1 MDGSSRLYRIED
13 AMNKSLIGLAC
24 ATVLLSLIGRPACA
38 VDPDA
43 VKRAVDGGVAHLKQ
57 TQNADGSW
65 GMNPDR
71 FRGGATALAVLTLL
85 ECDVPPDDAQVKK
98 GAEYV
103 RNLAVTQNN
112 TYSIALAILLLDKM
126 REPGDVQ
133 LIESLTVRLL
143 AGQTPQGGWGYEC
156 PTVSEQEVKRLTDIL
171 QNRGELAGKRE
182 VPKGDEPRRSPKDL
196 PKEIVGQIAVLN
208 RVQVARAGTD
218 GGPGRMS
225 RDDNSNT
232 QFATLALWV
241 GRRQGLPVDRA
252 VGQVNLRF
260 RNSVNAD
267 GGWGYVPSARLPGPA
282 MNDSAAS
289 MTCAGLLGLTVAYG
303 VAAEVVEE
311 KAEAAKDKESK
322 PRAVQDASKDPVL
335 TRGIAVLATAVG
347 HPTAK
352 LKEMGRPAEIPRI
365 GARSYY
371 FLWSLE
377 RACLALDLDTIGG
390 KDWYEWGSELILA
403 NQAQD
408 GSWQGDSVMYRA
420 DTCFALL
427 FLKRANLVRDLSAK
441 MKGRLDHKALRGGV
455 GLEGLKEKLGGGVAA
470 PKEPGEG
477 DRLAAE
483 VVEAR
488 GERQTELLTKLRD
501 AQGQASIDALVIVIG
516 QTNGDAKKNARKTL
530 AERLAKDGSDKLTAY
545 LEDREVEIRR
555 AAALACAL
563 SDSKAHIP
571 QLIALL
577 GDREQL
583 VARAAWA
590 ALKNLTNQ
598 DFGPALDATDAD
610 KDKAIKAWQA
620 WWAKNG
626 K

>member
-1 MDGSSRLYRIED
+1 
-13 AMNKSLIGLAC
+13 MNKSLLG
-24 ATVLLSLIGRPACA
+24 VACA
-38 VDPDA
+38 VVVLTLVNRPAGAADTDA
-43 VKRAVDGGVAHLKQ
+43 IKRAIDGGVAHLKQ

-65 GMNPDR
+65 GMNSDR
-71 FRGGATALAVLTLL
+71 FGGGATALVALTLL
-85 ECDVPPDDAQVKK
+85 ECDVPPDDAQIKK
-98 GAEYV
+98 AAEYV
-103 RNLAVTQNN
+103 RYLSVNQNN
-112 TYSIALAILLLDKM
+112 TYSIALAILFLDKL
-126 REPGDVQ
+126 REPGDVP

-143 AGQTPQGGWGYEC
+143 AGQSSQGGWSYEC
-156 PTVSEQEVKRLTDIL
+156 PPISDQEVKRLTDIL
-171 QNRGELAGKRE
+171 KNRTELVGKRE

-196 PKEIVGQIAVLN
+196 PKEIVGQIALVN
-208 RVQVARAGTD
+208 QGQVARAVND
-218 GGPGRMS
+218 GLGRMN

-241 GRRQGLPVDRA
+241 GRRHGLPVDKA
-252 VGQVNLRF
+252 VGLVNLRF
-260 RNSVNAD
+260 RNSVNPD
-267 GGWGYVPSARLPGPA
+267 GGWGYIPSFGIPRV
-282 MNDSAAS
+282 NDSQAT

-303 VAAEVVEE
+303 VATEMVEE

-322 PRAVQDASKDPVL
+322 PRSVQDPSKDPVL
-335 TRGIAVLATAVG
+335 TRAIAVLATAVG

-352 LKEMGRPAEIPRI
+352 LKELGRPADIPRI
-365 GARSYY
+365 GNRSYY

-408 GSWQGDSVMYRA
+408 GSWQADHARYRA

-441 MKGRLDHKALRGGV
+441 MKGKLDHKALRGGV
-455 GLEGLKEKLGGGVAA
+455 GIEGLKEKLGGGVAG
-470 PKEPGEG
+470 PKEGDRPGEG
-477 DRLAAE
+477 KESDRLAAE

-501 AQGQASIDALVIVIG
+501 TQGQASTDALVIVIG
-516 QTNGDAKKNARKTL
+516 QTNGDARKSARKAL
-530 AERLAKDGSDKLTAY
+530 AERLAKDGPDKLTAY

-563 SDSKAHIP
+563 CNSKAHVS

-583 VARAAWA
+583 VSRAAWA

>member
-1 MDGSSRLYRIED
+1 
-13 AMNKSLIGLAC
+13 MNKSLLGVAC
-24 ATVLLSLIGRPACA
+24 AAVLVTLLNRPVWAA
-38 VDPDA
+38 DTDA
-43 VKRAVDGGVAHLKQ
+43 VKRAIDAGVAHLKQ
-57 TQNADGSW
+57 TQNMDGSW
-65 GMNPDR
+65 GTTPGR
-71 FRGGATALAVLTLL
+71 FSGGATALVALTLL
-85 ECDVPPDDAQVKK
+85 ECDVPPDDAQIKK
-98 GAEYV
+98 AAEYV
-103 RNLAVTQNN
+103 RYLSVNQNN
-112 TYSIALAILLLDKM
+112 TYSIALSILFLDKL
-126 REPGDVQ
+126 REPGDVP

-143 AGQTPQGGWGYEC
+143 AGQSSQGGWTYEC
-156 PTVSEQEVKRLTDIL
+156 PTISDQEVQRLTDIL
-171 QNRGELAGKRE
+171 KNRTELVGKRE
-182 VPKGDEPRRSPKDL
+182 VPKGDDPKRSPKDL
-196 PKEIVGQIAVLN
+196 PKEIVGQIALVN
-208 RVQVARAGTD
+208 RGQPIGRSVND
-218 GGPGRMS
+218 GPVRMI

-241 GRRQGLPVDRA
+241 GRRHGLPVDKA
-252 VGQVNLRF
+252 VGLINLRF
-260 RNSVNAD
+260 RTTVNPD
-267 GGWGYVPSARLPGPA
+267 GGWGYVPTVGLPGA
-282 MNDSAAS
+282 RGNDSVAS

-322 PRAVQDASKDPVL
+322 PRTVQDPAKDPVL

-347 HPTAK
+347 QPTAK
-352 LKEMGRPAEIPRI
+352 LKEMGRSADIPRI

-390 KDWYEWGSELILA
+390 KDWYEWGSELIIA

-408 GSWQGDSVMYRA
+408 GSWQAEHVMYRA

-441 MKGRLDHKALRGGV
+441 MKGKLDHKALRGGV
-455 GLEGLKEKLGGGVAA
+455 GIDGLKEKLGGGVAG
-470 PKEPGEG
+470 PKEGDKPGEG
-477 DRLAAE
+477 KESDRLAAE

-501 AQGQASIDALVIVIG
+501 AQGQASTDALVIVIG
-516 QTNGDAKKNARKTL
+516 QTNGDAKKSARKAL
-530 AERLAKDGSDKLTAY
+530 AERLAKDGADKLTAF

-563 SDSKAHIP
+563 CNSKTHVP

-583 VARAAWA
+583 VSRAAWA

-610 KDKAIKAWQA
+610 KDKAIKSWQA

>member
-1 MDGSSRLYRIED
+1 
-13 AMNKSLIGLAC
+13 MNKSLFGVAF
-24 ATVLLSLIGRPACA
+24 AVFVVTSLNRPVEAA
-38 VDPDA
+38 DPEA
-43 VKRAVDGGVAHLKQ
+43 VKRAIDAGVAYLKQ

-65 GMNPDR
+65 GATTDNMYK
-71 FRGGATALAVLTLL
+71 GGATALVALTLL
-85 ECDVPPDDAQVKK
+85 ECDVPPDDAQIRKA
-98 GAEYV
+98 AECL
-103 RNLAVTQNN
+103 RNLSVTQTN
-112 TYSIALAILLLDKM
+112 TYSIALAILFLDKM
-126 REPGDVQ
+126 REPGDVP

-143 AGQTPQGGWGYEC
+143 AGQSSRGGWTYEC
-156 PTVSEQEVKRLTDIL
+156 PAISDQEVKRLTDIL
-171 QNRGELAGKRE
+171 QNRAASGGKRE
-182 VPKGDEPRRSPKDL
+182 APKDDEPRRSPKEL
-196 PKEIVGQIAVLN
+196 PKEIASQIALIN
-208 RVQVARAGTD
+208 RVPVGRAVTD
-218 GGPGRMS
+218 GPAKMGIGH
-225 RDDNSNT
+225 DDNSNT

-241 GRRQGLPVDRA
+241 GRRHGLPVDKA
-252 VGQVNLRF
+252 VGQINLRY
-260 RNSVNAD
+260 RSTVNAD
-267 GGWGYVPSARLPGPA
+267 GGWGYIPSLGLPGPRN
-282 MNDSAAS
+282 NDSAAS

-303 VAAEVVEE
+303 VATEVVEE

-322 PRAVQDASKDPVL
+322 PRAVQDPAKDPAL
-335 TRGIAVLATAVG
+335 TRAIAVLATAVG
-347 HPTAK
+347 YPTAK
-352 LKEMGRPAEIPRI
+352 LKEMGRPTEIPRI
-365 GARSYY
+365 GGRSYY

-408 GSWQGDSVMYRA
+408 GSWQGDYAHHRA

-427 FLKRANLVRDLSAK
+427 FLRRANFVRDLSAR
-441 MKGRLDHKALRGGV
+441 MKGKLDHKALRGGV
-455 GLEGLKEKLGGGVAA
+455 GMEGLKEKLGGGVAG
-470 PKEPGEG
+470 PGKEGDKPGEG
-477 DRLAAE
+477 KESERLAAE

-501 AQGQASIDALVIVIG
+501 AQGQACTDALVIVIG
-516 QTNGDAKKNARKTL
+516 QTNGDAKKSARKAL
-530 AERLAKDGSDKLTAY
+530 AERLAKDGADKLTAY

-563 SDSKAHIP
+563 SGSKAHVP
-571 QLIALL
+571 QLIGLL

-583 VARAAWA
+583 VSRAAWA
-590 ALKNLTNQ
+590 ALRNLTNQ